1 VSRAATVHIRPIDRR
16 WFPHAKEAWAAR
28 DVAVMFGVRD
38 LRLRYRQ
45 TAIGLGWVVL
55 QPLLTA
61 GAFTLIFG
69 VIARLPSQGQPYFVF
84 SAAGSVAWALFAST
98 LTRSTGSL
106 VGNANMISKVYFPRV
121 LLPLSI
127 VISVLAD
134 FVVGLVFVLVLAL
147 STGSSPGPEL
157 LLLPVWLLMLVGI
170 ALGPGLMAGAMATKY
185 RDVQYAV
192 PLFTQFLLYV
202 SPVGYAVGTVPHR
215 ARIFFDINP
224 LTGALEGFRWSVLG
238 TEAPSTLHV
247 TVSAIASVGLIVVG
261 LMVFSR
267 YERRFAD
274 VI

>member
-1 VSRAATVHIRPIDRR
+1 MTRQ
-16 WFPHAKEAWAAR
+16 WFPSVPEAWASR
-28 DVAVMFGVRD
+28 DVAIMFGIRD

-84 SAAGSVAWALFAST
+84 STAGSVAWAVFAST
-98 LTRSTGSL
+98 ITRSAGSL

-127 VISVLAD
+127 VIAVLAD
-134 FVVGLVFVLVLAL
+134 FVVGLVFVLVLAFA
-147 STGSSPGPEL
+147 TGTTPGPEL
-157 LLLPVWLLMLVGI
+157 LLLPVWLLMLLCL
-170 ALGPGLMAGAMATKY
+170 ALGPGLVAGAVSTKY
-185 RDVQYAV
+185 RDAQFAV

-202 SPVGYAVGTVPHR
+202 SPVGYAVSTVPDR

-224 LTGALEGFRWSVLG
+224 LTGALEGFRWSLLG

-247 TVSAIASVGLIVVG
+247 VVSAAAAVGLVALG
-261 LMVFSR
+261 MMVFSR

>member
-1 VSRAATVHIRPIDRR
+1 MTRADTVHIRPLDRQL
-16 WFPHAKEAWAAR
+16 FPSAREAWVAR
-28 DVAVMFGVRD
+28 DVALMFGARD

-45 TAIGLGWVVL
+45 TALGLGWVVL

-69 VIARLPSQGQPYFVF
+69 VIARLPSHGQPYFVF
-84 SAAGSVAWALFAST
+84 STAGSVAWAVFAST
-98 LTRSTGSL
+98 LTRTSGSL

-121 LLPLSI
+121 LLPLSN
-127 VISVLAD
+127 VIAVLAD

-147 STGSSPGPEL
+147 STGSRPGLPL
-157 LLLPVWLLMLVGI
+157 LLLPVWLLMLVCL
-170 ALGPGLMAGAMATKY
+170 ALGPGLVAGAVSTKY
-185 RDVQYAV
+185 RDAQFAV
-192 PLFTQFLLYV
+192 PLATQFLLYV
-202 SPVGYAVGTVPHR
+202 SPVGYAIATVPDR

-238 TEAPSTLHV
+238 TDSPSAFHV
-247 TVSAIASVGLIVVG
+247 IVSAVASVGLVVVG